1 MCLITCLIMCLI
13 TCLITC
19 LIMCL
24 RSKSYIAGLLM
35 FGHATKPDII
45 MNYPPNSVMITVGRF
60 AVAFS
65 GIVKKSSDWL
75 CCSLLRYSEEVL

>member
-1 MCLITCLIMCLI
+1 
-13 TCLITC
+13 
-19 LIMCL
+19 MCL
-24 RSKSYIAGLLM
+24 RLSYIAGLLM

-45 MNYPPNSVMITVGRF
+45 MNYPPDSVMITVGRF

-75 CCSLLRYSEEVL
+75 PEGTCDIIINYILLIIFFFKIVG